1 VPRARAAWAIAA
13 ALTLAACAGTEPA
26 SPDSSSHADA
36 SAKTSPSSDP
46 KPKAGALKTIKD
58 PKVDLTDADG
68 NKVGRHPDIDIVSL
82 AAQAVGDQL
91 YVDLQVAGDVPKTY
105 STTKAEVDYLV
116 VMEADGSGKGDY
128 WLKLTNNKPGTWVP
142 ELSDWVTT
150 SAYEGA
156 DFPGVGKV
164 AKTHVTFRVRLSSLG
179 SPKHLR
185 LSAITQRINHA
196 TGEVT
201 AQDQAPAGELYAPTT
216 KWLTMDL
223 PAG

>member
-1 VPRARAAWAIAA
+1 VSRPRAIWALAA
-13 ALTLAACAGTEPA
+13 ALTLVACSGTTPT
-26 SPDSSSHADA
+26 SPDPSTHPNA
-36 SAKTSPSSDP
+36 SKSSPSSAA
-46 KPKAGALKTIKD
+46 KPKASPLKTIKD

-116 VMEADGSGKGDY
+116 VVEADGSGKGDY
-128 WLKLTNNKPGTWVP
+128 WLKLTNNKAGSWAP

-164 AKTHVTFRVRLSSLG
+164 AKTHITFRVKLSSLG

-201 AQDQAPAGELYAPTT
+201 AQDQAPAGELYAPTNR
-216 KWLTMDL
+216 WLTIDL
-223 PAG
+223 PSG

>member
-1 VPRARAAWAIAA
+1 
-13 ALTLAACAGTEPA
+13 
-26 SPDSSSHADA
+26 
-36 SAKTSPSSDP
+36 
-46 KPKAGALKTIKD
+46 
-58 PKVDLTDADG
+58 VDLTDADG

-91 YVDLQVAGDVPKTY
+91 YVDLQVAGDVPKKY

-116 VMEADGSGKGDY
+116 VVEAEHSGKGDY
-128 WLKLTNNKPGTWVP
+128 WLKLTNNKAGTWVP

-150 SAYEGA
+150 SSYEGA

-164 AKTHVTFRVRLSSLG
+164 AKTHITFRVKLSSLG

-201 AQDQAPAGELYAPTT
+201 AQDQAPAGELYAPTS

-223 PAG
+223 PA